1 MKRKLKLKIKIKRS
15 SHNVIENEKNK
26 ESVIKDKLLET
37 KETDKKVLILDNDKK
52 EQKSSNKKVEKN
64 ESNILIEKKDINENK
79 NLLNDSKII
88 DNLEKDVN
96 KTGINQIQ
104 KNVIYAEPTS
114 IPLSSTIAQ
123 KTPVKKSLSISKGR
137 KGKKSSLWNGKKK
150 VKKLKKPPKKV
161 DLMEALNKVLK
172 SIKMKDVYGF
182 FLIPVDT
189 KIVTDYAS
197 IIKNPMDFGTMQKKI
212 DTKQYTKISEFQ
224 HDFELVIQNAKTYN
238 APETIYYRS
247 ADKISKFGSRL
258 IEREITA
265 IKNVEEK
272 RRLYFQE
279 IRRASK
285 ANSVTA
291 TTTPRN
297 IPEKNNAVTSTSTNT
312 LPNTSVPNKIEN
324 TGTSQTKKK
333 KS

>member
-1 MKRKLKLKIKIKRS
+1 
-15 SHNVIENEKNK
+15 
-26 ESVIKDKLLET
+26 
-37 KETDKKVLILDNDKK
+37 
-52 EQKSSNKKVEKN
+52 
-64 ESNILIEKKDINENK
+64 
-79 NLLNDSKII
+79 
-88 DNLEKDVN
+88 
-96 KTGINQIQ
+96 
-104 KNVIYAEPTS
+104 
-114 IPLSSTIAQ
+114 
-123 KTPVKKSLSISKGR
+123 
-137 KGKKSSLWNGKKK
+137 
-150 VKKLKKPPKKV
+150 
-161 DLMEALNKVLK
+161 
-172 SIKMKDVYGF
+172 

-258 IEREITA
+258 IEREITT

-285 ANSVTA
+285 ANSNTSA
-291 TTTPRN
+291 TTTPNN
-297 IPEKNNAVTSTSTNT
+297 IPEKNSAVTNDAQNAPSNMST
-312 LPNTSVPNKIEN
+312 PNKFGNVNKYIIYIN
-324 TGTSQTKKK
+324 N
-333 KS
+333 